1 MDRRRLESFEVLTF
15 DCYGTL
21 IDWESGILKTLKPLL
36 KAKGAEATDEQLL
49 ELYADLEGKA
59 EKGVWKPYRE
69 VLKEVV
75 RGLGLRFG
83 FFVTPQDEERLPDSI
98 KDWEPFPDTV
108 EALRFLKKRYKLGVL
123 SNIDEDLFAQTRK
136 KLGVELDLLVTAE
149 QVRAYK
155 PAPAHFLHAQE
166 LLCLPFTKIL
176 HVAQSLYHDVAT
188 AKVLGLSTVWVNRR
202 KGREGAGATPPCEAA
217 PDLEVPDLRSLAAL
231 LV

>member
-21 IDWESGILKTLKPLL
+21 IDWESGILKALRPLL
-36 KAKGAEATDEQLL
+36 KANGAKATDEQLL
-49 ELYADLEGKA
+49 ELYAELESKA
-59 EKGVWKPYRE
+59 EAGAWKPYRA

-83 FFVTPQDEERLPDSI
+83 FPVTPKDEEGLPDSL

-108 EALRFLKKRYKLGVL
+108 EALHFLKKRYRLSIL
-123 SNIDEDLFAQTRK
+123 SNVDKELFAATEK
-136 KLGVELDLLVTAE
+136 KLGVAFDLVVTAE
-149 QVRAYK
+149 EVRSYK
-155 PAPAHFLHAQE
+155 PAPKHFLHARE

-176 HVAQSLYHDVAT
+176 HVAQSLHHDIAT

-202 KGREGAGATPPCEAA
+202 QGQSGATPVSDAA
-217 PDLEVPDLRSLAAL
+217 PDLEVPDLRSLMAL